1 MNENTDIQ
9 KSKLKFIEQI
19 RIALSKPLWYK
30 SLLQQSIGKHICYFL
45 ILLILITVIRFVI
58 PCTAYLQSVGGL
70 KNLISVS
77 YTHLTLPTNS
87 RV

>member
-1 MNENTDIQ
+1 MNENIDIQ

-45 ILLILITVIRFVI
+45 NVPQWHI
-58 PCTAYLQSVGGL
+58 Q
-70 KNLISVS
+70 
-77 YTHLTLPTNS
+77 
-87 RV
+87 